1 MSGPRLCLASASPRR
16 RELLASIG
24 LEAGLD
30 VITCAVDIDE
40 TPLPDEPP
48 EALVIRLAEGKAV
61 AASVNAAF
69 ASDTLLLPILG
80 ADTVV
85 VCDGRVFGKPRDQ
98 ADGAWMLRQLSGR
111 RHQVITGVA
120 VSGPQ
125 GLVSL
130 SVTTHITLRQLSDDE
145 IDAYWA
151 TGEPLD
157 KAGGFAI
164 QGRGALFV
172 SCLEGSHSA
181 VVGLP
186 LFETAQLL
194 AHQGVAL
201 WAPATRQA
209 MS

>member
-24 LEAGLD
+24 LE
-30 VITCAVDIDE
+30 VITCPVDIDE
-40 TPLPDEPP
+40 CPLPGESPT
-48 EALVIRLAEGKAV
+48 ALVLRLAEHKARV
-61 AASVNAAF
+61 GAVRS
-69 ASDTLLLPILG
+69 SSSLPTLG

-85 VCDGRVFGKPRDQ
+85 VCDSDILGKPRDQ
-98 ADGAWMLRQLSGR
+98 ADGACMLRRLSGR
-111 RHQVITGVA
+111 SHQVMTGVA
-120 VSGPQ
+120 VSGPA
-125 GLVSL
+125 GLL
-130 SVTTHITLRQLSDDE
+130 SVCVTTYISLRQLGDHE

-164 QGRGALFV
+164 QGRGAVFV
-172 SCLEGSHSA
+172 SHLEGSHSS

-194 AHQGVAL
+194 VRQDVPL
-201 WAPATRQA
+201 WGPA

>member
-1 MSGPRLCLASASPRR
+1 MSGPHLRLASASPRR

-24 LEAGLD
+24 LEVVL
-30 VITCAVDIDE
+30 CPVDIDE
-40 TPLPDEPP
+40 CRLPGESPK
-48 EALVIRLAEGKAV
+48 ALVLRLAEHKAQV
-61 AASVNAAF
+61 GAARG
-69 ASDTLLLPILG
+69 ASSLPTLG

-85 VCDGRVFGKPRDQ
+85 VCDGDVLGKPRDR
-98 ADGAWMLRQLSGR
+98 ADGAWMLRRLSER
-111 RHQVITGVA
+111 SHEVMTGVA
-120 VSGPQ
+120 VSGPA
-125 GLVSL
+125 GLL
-130 SVTTHITLRQLSDDE
+130 SVCVTTRITLRRISDHE

-172 SCLEGSHSA
+172 SHLEGSHSA

-194 AHQGVAL
+194 ARQGVPL
-201 WAPATRQA
+201 WEPA
-209 MS
+209 MP

>member
-1 MSGPRLCLASASPRR
+1 MSEPRLCLASASPRR

-24 LEAGLD
+24 LE
-30 VITCAVDIDE
+30 VITCPVDIDE
-40 TPLPDEPP
+40 RPLADEPP
-48 EALVIRLAEGKAV
+48 GALVLRLAEHKARV
-61 AASVNAAF
+61 GAARGVSP
-69 ASDTLLLPILG
+69 LPTLG

-85 VCDGRVFGKPRDQ
+85 VCDGEILGKPRDR
-98 ADGAWMLRQLSGR
+98 ADGARMLRRLSG
-111 RHQVITGVA
+111 HGHEVMTGVA
-120 VSGPQ
+120 VIGPA
-125 GLVSL
+125 GLL
-130 SVTTHITLRQLSDDE
+130 SVCVITRISLRSLGDHE

-172 SCLEGSHSA
+172 SHLEGSHSG

-194 AHQGVAL
+194 ARQGVPL
-201 WAPATRQA
+201 WGPAMPKDMA
-209 MS
+209 

>member
-24 LEAGLD
+24 LD
-30 VITCAVDIDE
+30 VISCAVDIDE
-40 TPLPDEPP
+40 TPLPDESP
-48 EALVIRLAEGKAV
+48 EALVIRLAEAKAV
-61 AASVNAAF
+61 AASTRGALVGDAA
-69 ASDTLLLPILG
+69 LLPVLG

-85 VCDGRVFGKPRDQ
+85 VCDGRIFGKPRDRG
-98 ADGAWMLRQLSGR
+98 DGAWMLRQLSGR
-111 RHQVITGVA
+111 RHHVITGVA
-120 VSGPQ
+120 VNGPQ

-145 IDAYWA
+145 ITAYWA

-172 SCLEGSHSA
+172 SYLEGSHSA

-186 LFETAQLL
+186 LYETAQLL
-194 AHQGVAL
+194 ADQGVEL
-201 WAPATRQA
+201 WASA
-209 MS
+209 